1 MLSNMAQEE
10 EEEAFQNVYTI
21 SCPGHLFGCPWWWW
35 WPHTTLRKT
44 IVGSCSSVWFYKRNF
59 YYYCDTHHHLQL
71 ISYCSFL
78 PSHCV
83 TETIISPFFFLA
95 EKYQKDVGRR
105 WRWRKKVVVVHCSAL
120 LSRLVISDK
129 ETHTQSPGEL
139 HYALPSYININS
151 LQYYYYK
158 RQQEEPL
165 LGDKCCR

>member
-1 MLSNMAQEE
+1 MLGCALQAEV
-10 EEEAFQNVYTI
+10 ANVRICRHRAAAY
-21 SCPGHLFGCPWWWW
+21 FWGCGAVWG
-35 WPHTTLRKT
+35 TL
-44 IVGSCSSVWFYKRNF
+44 
-59 YYYCDTHHHLQL
+59 
-71 ISYCSFL
+71 
-78 PSHCV
+78 
-83 TETIISPFFFLA
+83 
-95 EKYQKDVGRR
+95 R

-151 LQYYYYK
+151 LQYYYYYK